1 MKLIVAG
8 QEAATP
14 EEFAELAFGT
24 GADFGFGVDTEL
36 FDGSADTT
44 DEDRIVRLDVARAVL
59 RDLDGPA
66 ARFASALMRTA
77 ERRRV
82 LTWKAAA

>member
-8 QEAATP
+8 QDAATP
-14 EEFAELAFGT
+14 DEFAELAFG
-24 GADFGFGVDTEL
+24 FGLDAEL
-36 FDGSADTT
+36 FTGSETETA
-44 DEDRIVRLDVARAVL
+44 EERRVRLDAARDIL
-59 RDLDGPA
+59 RDLDPPA

-82 LTWKAAA
+82 QTWRAAA

>member
-8 QEAATP
+8 QDAATP
-14 EEFAELAFGT
+14 DEFAELALGV
-24 GADFGFGVDTEL
+24 GVDAEL
-36 FDGSADTT
+36 FTGSEDETAD
-44 DEDRIVRLDVARAVL
+44 DRRARLDAAREIL
-59 RDLDGPA
+59 RDLDGPT

>member
-8 QEAATP
+8 QDAATP
-14 EEFAELAFGT
+14 DEFAELALGV
-24 GADFGFGVDTEL
+24 GVDAEL
-36 FDGSADTT
+36 FTGSEDETA
-44 DEDRIVRLDVARAVL
+44 EDRRARLDAAREIL

-66 ARFASALMRTA
+66 ARFASALMRKA

>member
-8 QEAATP
+8 QDAATP
-14 EEFAELAFGT
+14 DEFAELAFG
-24 GADFGFGVDTEL
+24 FGVDAEL
-36 FDGSADTT
+36 FAGVEGESA
-44 DEDRIVRLDVARAVL
+44 EQQRARLDVAQEVL
-59 RDLDGPA
+59 RDLEGPA
-66 ARFASALMRTA
+66 ARFASALMRKA

>member
-8 QEAATP
+8 QDAATP
-14 EEFAELAFGT
+14 TEFVELALGLGVNAELFAGT
-24 GADFGFGVDTEL
+24 EDETP
-36 FDGSADTT
+36 
-44 DEDRIVRLDVARAVL
+44 EDRRARLDAAREIL

-66 ARFASALMRTA
+66 ARFASSLMRTA

>member
-1 MKLIVAG
+1 MRLIVAG

-24 GADFGFGVDTEL
+24 GADYGFGVDTEL
-36 FDGSADTT
+36 FDGSADCSA
-44 DEDRIVRLDVARAVL
+44 EDRLIRLDVARAVL
-59 RDLDGPA
+59 RDLDPPA

-77 ERRRV
+77 ERRRA
-82 LTWKAAA
+82 LTWRAAA

>member
-8 QEAATP
+8 QDAATP
-14 EEFAELAFGT
+14 DEFAELAFG
-24 GADFGFGVDTEL
+24 FGVDADL
-36 FDGSADTT
+36 FAGVEGESAD
-44 DEDRIVRLDVARAVL
+44 ERRARLDVAQEVL

-66 ARFASALMRTA
+66 ARFASGLMRTA

-82 LTWKAAA
+82 LTWRAAA

>member
-8 QEAATP
+8 QDAVTP
-14 EEFAELAFGT
+14 DEFAELAL
-24 GADFGFGVDTEL
+24 GVGIDAEL
-36 FDGSADTT
+36 FTGSEDETA
-44 DEDRIVRLDVARAVL
+44 EDRRVRLDAARDIL
-59 RDLDGPA
+59 RDLDGPT